1 MKFSSDDFS
10 NSAMIYLFFEVLPLL
25 FHIITKLFGTL
36 PMNYSKEDINNNKC
50 RINHEVVSSG
60 MKS

>member
-1 MKFSSDDFS
+1 
-10 NSAMIYLFFEVLPLL
+10 MIYLFFEVLPLL

-60 MKS
+60 MKSITKADVN